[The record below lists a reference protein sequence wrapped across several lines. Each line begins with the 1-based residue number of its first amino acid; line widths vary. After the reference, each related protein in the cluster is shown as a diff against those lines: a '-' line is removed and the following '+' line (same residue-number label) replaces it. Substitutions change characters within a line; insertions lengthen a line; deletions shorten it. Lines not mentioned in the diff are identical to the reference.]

1 MNTGIRLYT
10 APVRPGYI
18 LYYREHPGA
27 NDIQQQGIG
36 NMEQNMS
43 SQSARSRSVGEGPCL
58 RERRMFR
65 LLLQS
70 NANYFGTRADTL
82 LPAKT
87 PICCNR
93 YYEEI
98 SCVAWD
104 RKAHLMAAIIAL
116 HQSSGYA
123 GGTRMPRAP
132 EYLRFYI
139 SLDGGRHWQD
149 QGVVS
154 AEVENAPGDGDR
166 HHAVSLEPL
175 LSAEELQGADVM
187 VRVILAWEDFPPPD
201 SPDWKPVF
209 GDIYEKVFPA
219 ASEAVSREEAPVL
232 AAGLSGEQDGGML
245 AVVRLTREDLDSRR
259 FRHLS
264 FWLEGDGGTAPD
276 CCLGTVA
283 LSHDRAEQVFSLPL
297 DLLDCRWACA
307 ESGTPLRVRLVL
319 SAEPLKKRT
328 AVAEN
333 QEFFRT
339 AGACLTIPPVVTAGA
354 GQIALVGGRS
364 AREMHVAELYLD
376 EREDDEIIIQGVP
389 MAGYSYIVEVSDDGL
404 KWRPLLNSFTVMDRQ
419 GNRVRHC
426 PEDSGQFRYL
436 PHEQNVLGILARWN
450 APRPGKWQ
458 MRLRIYM
465 QGILLPESDQVVVR
479 VGNSSSGQAE
489 ESKAEEESGSVTAV
503 LPQGGMLSGMFPGT
517 GLAGF

>member
-1 MNTGIRLYT
+1 
-10 APVRPGYI
+10 
-18 LYYREHPGA
+18 
-27 NDIQQQGIG
+27 
-36 NMEQNMS
+36 
-43 SQSARSRSVGEGPCL
+43 
-58 RERRMFR
+58 
-65 LLLQS
+65 
-70 NANYFGTRADTL
+70 
-82 LPAKT
+82 
-87 PICCNR
+87 
-93 YYEEI
+93 
-98 SCVAWD
+98 
-104 RKAHLMAAIIAL
+104 MAAIIAL

-187 VRVILAWEDFPPPD
+187 VRVILAWEDSPPPD

-209 GDIYEKVFPA
+209 GDIHEAVFPA
-219 ASEAVSREEAPVL
+219 ASEAVSREEAPLL
-232 AAGLSGEQDGGML
+232 AAGMSGEQGGAML
-245 AVVRLTREDLDSRR
+245 AVIRLTREDLDSRR

-264 FWLEGDGGTAPD
+264 FWLEGDGGAAPD

-297 DLLDCRWACA
+297 NLLDCRWACA
-307 ESGTPLRVRLVL
+307 ESSTSLRVRLVL

-328 AVAEN
+328 AVTEN
-333 QEFFRT
+333 RESFRT
-339 AGACLTIPPVVTAGA
+339 AGTCLTIPPVVTAGA

-364 AREMHVAELYLD
+364 AREIHVAELHLD
-376 EREDDEIIIQGVP
+376 EREEDEIIIQGVP
-389 MAGYSYIVEVSDDGL
+389 MARHSYVVEISDDGL
-404 KWRPLLNSFTVMDRQ
+404 EWRPLLNSFTVMDRQ
-419 GNRVRHC
+419 GNRIRHR

-436 PHEQNVLGILARWN
+436 PHEQNVLGILARWHTLT
-450 APRPGKWQ
+450 PGKWQ
-458 MRLRIYM
+458 VRLRVYM

-479 VGNSSSGQAE
+479 VGNSAGGQAASAAKE
-489 ESKAEEESGSVTAV
+489 ETGSVAAA
-503 LPQGGMLSGMFPGT
+503 LPQGGMLSGMFPG
-517 GLAGF
+517 AGFVGF